1 MLGKYNGHVHSS
13 MTSIDLTYIIIQ
25 FINILVSGIL
35 TPKILVITVYIPA
48 DPRWDVVLHAG
59 PP

>member
-25 FINILVSGIL
+25 FIDIFVSGIL
-35 TPKILVITVYIPA
+35 TPKILIIQMILLYTGSDSA
-48 DPRWDVVLHAG
+48 LG
-59 PP
+59 